1 MKSMKLREQAGAG
14 QGLPMSQS
22 ESLHTPRVWLL
33 ALFWPAGRQLA
44 WLRGGLQWRAEVD
57 FSRRGFNAVGSCREL

>member
-33 ALFWPAGRQLA
+33 ASWAAACLA
-44 WLRGGLQWRAEVD
+44 QRWIIQWRAEVD
-57 FSRRGFNAVGSCREL
+57 FPAEVSMLWGHVSRVVD